1 MAITYGFFNSVD
13 GDRKYNADQMS
24 KYFSGLIGTGV
35 FANFKG
41 GLQVIA
47 GTGLSVNVQT
57 GRAVIG
63 SALKWFDS
71 DAVETLALNS
81 AHTVLNRYSAV
92 VIQLDNNART
102 ISLAVKDGANATN
115 PVKPAISNNEL
126 CLAYIYVGAGATS
139 ISQSNITDT
148 RSDSTVCGWI
158 TGLVD
163 QVDTSTLFDQWEA
176 AYSENIT
183 EMESWEATQKAA
195 FDSWMETLTDEL
207 SIGAYVKKFTKSVTL
222 ASGASR
228 TINLDMT
235 GYSYENTD
243 TFFVYLNGLLGVQD
257 TDWSLSASGSSIT
270 VNCNGADDV
279 IDITILKS
287 ILGVAS

>member
-1 MAITYGFFNSVD
+1 MAITCGFFNSVD

-35 FANFKG
+35 FANYNG
-41 GLQVIA
+41 GFQVTA

-57 GRAVIG
+57 GRAIIG
-63 SALKWFDS
+63 SALKWVEN
-71 DAVETLALNS
+71 DAVLTLQLNT
-81 AHTVLNRYSAV
+81 AHAVLNRYSAV
-92 VIQLDNNART
+92 VIQLNSNDRT
-102 ISLAVKDGANATN
+102 VDIVVKDGANATN
-115 PVKPAISNNEL
+115 PVRPVISSNEL

-148 RSDSTVCGWI
+148 RSDNSVCGWI
-158 TGLVD
+158 TGLID
-163 QVDTSTLFDQWEA
+163 QVDTSTLFEQWES
-176 AYSENIT
+176 AYSENIAD
-183 EMESWEATQKAA
+183 MEAWEETQKAA

-207 SIGAYVKKFTKSVTL
+207 SIGAYVRKFTKSVTL

-243 TFFVYLNGLLGVQD
+243 TFFVYLNGLLGVQNV
-257 TDWSLSASGSSIT
+257 DWSLSASGSAIT
-270 VNCNGADDV
+270 VNCNGDGDD

-287 ILGVAS
+287 ILGVSS

>member
-1 MAITYGFFNSVD
+1 MAITYGFFNSVN

-35 FANFKG
+35 FANFNG
-41 GLQVIA
+41 GLQVTA

-71 DAVETLALNS
+71 DAIETLALNS
-81 AHTVLNRYSAV
+81 AHAVLNRYSAV
-92 VIQLDNNART
+92 VIQLDDNNRT

-115 PVKPAISNNEL
+115 PVRPVISNNEL
-126 CLAYIYVGAGATS
+126 CLAYVYVGAGATS